1 MNPKESTNC
10 VGAEEKLKQS
20 EARNRA
26 WLENSPVCTK
36 IVDRD
41 FNLQFMSY
49 AGVKALQ
56 IDDVTKLYG
65 KPYPF
70 DFYPDSF
77 KIPMRKNLRK
87 AMDTGE
93 VITQEAS
100 VVDVK
105 GNELWFHSTI
115 VPVNDDKGELDYL
128 MVVSL
133 ETTARKRAE
142 SDLISLRN
150 YLSNIIDSM
159 PSMLIG
165 VDENYKVTQWN
176 SETEKLTAIKADRAI
191 GTELHKLIPRF
202 KDKIHLIKE
211 AIESRET
218 QTEPKLPYI
227 IEGHV
232 KYEDFTIFPLISNG
246 AEGAVIRIDDITER
260 VKIEEVMIQSEKMQ
274 SIGGLASGMA
284 HEINNPL
291 GGIMQ
296 GYQNIQNRID
306 PERPKNQEVAIK
318 YNLNLY
324 DMYDYLTDR
333 KIIAFL
339 NGGHDAC
346 ERAAQIV
353 RNMLMFSRKP
363 DSKLS
368 AVNIAE
374 LVDHTIELGSTDY
387 DMKRKYDFKFVDI
400 VKEYGID
407 LPKINCC
414 ASEIEQVL
422 LNIFKNA
429 IQAMEVIETEGYEPQ
444 FHIRLL
450 KEPDHVRIEVEDNG
464 PGIPEDIRKR
474 IFEPF
479 FTTKSVG
486 IGTGLGL
493 SVSYMIVTQ
502 NHGGTFEVA
511 SEVGKSTRFIIRLP
525 I

>member
-1 MNPKESTNC
+1 MNSKESANC
-10 VGAEEKLKQS
+10 GSAEEKLKQS
-20 EARNRA
+20 EARNHA

-36 IVDRD
+36 IVDCD

-56 IDDVTKLYG
+56 IDDVTTLYG

-77 KIPMRKNLRK
+77 KIPMRENLQK
-87 AMDTGE
+87 ATDTGE

-142 SDLISLRN
+142 LELIGLRN

-165 VDENYKVTQWN
+165 VDQNYKVTQWN
-176 SETEKLTAIKADRAI
+176 SEAEKQTGISAAGAV
-191 GTELHKLIPRF
+191 GNELHILIPRLT
-202 KDKIHLIKE
+202 DKIGLIKK
-211 AIESRET
+211 AIQSREV
-218 QTEPKLPYI
+218 QVESKQPYI
-227 IEGHV
+227 IEGLV
-232 KYEDFTIFPLISNG
+232 KYEDLTVFPLISNKVQ
-246 AEGAVIRIDDITER
+246 GAVIRIDDITER

-306 PERPKNQEVAIK
+306 PERPKNQEAAAK
-318 YNLNLY
+318 YNLNLR

-339 NGGHDAC
+339 NGGHNAC
-346 ERAAQIV
+346 KRAAQIV

-363 DSKLS
+363 DSELS

-374 LVDHTIELGSTDY
+374 LVDHSIELGSTDY
-387 DMKRKYDFKFVDI
+387 DMKKKYDFKFVDI
-400 VKEYGID
+400 VKEYAPD
-407 LPKINCC
+407 LPEINCC

-429 IQAMEVIETEGYEPQ
+429 IQAMEVIETEGYKPQ

-450 KEPDHVRIEVEDNG
+450 KEPEHVRIEVEDNG

-479 FTTKSVG
+479 FTTKPVG

-502 NHGGTFEVA
+502 NHGGTFEVV
-511 SEVGKSTRFIIRLP
+511 SEMGKFTRFIIRLP